1 MPRSA
6 DQGEGTVRILIVGAG
21 PAGLYAAIRL
31 RQARPDA
38 AIRVVEQNPPDATF
52 GFGVVLSD
60 EALGFLAADDP
71 ATVALIEP
79 HLTRWRDIH
88 IHHRGTRVVLD
99 GIGFSGIGRLD
110 LLRLLQGRAAELGI
124 VPEYR
129 TRLEVLPEADL
140 IVGAD
145 GLNSVV
151 RRQGDFGA
159 TLSHQQNRFIWYGTP
174 RNFPALTQTFITT
187 GFGPMNAHHYSY
199 APGRSTF
206 IIEMGPETFARTGFD
221 RMPEPESRA
230 VCERLFAA
238 ALDGAPLIAN
248 NPVWRQFPN
257 LWCDRWHDG
266 NRVLVGDALHTAH
279 FSIGSGTRLALED
292 VVALV
297 RALQAHDWDLAAA
310 LPAYQ
315 AAREPVLR
323 KLVAAARASADW
335 YDQFGTHMALE
346 PMAFALAYIRRA
358 GRIDGPR
365 LRALCPDFAARAA
378 ALGLLDAA

>member
-1 MPRSA
+1 M
-6 DQGEGTVRILIVGAG
+6 RILIVGAG

-31 RQARPDA
+31 RRARPDLSV
-38 AIRVVEQNPPDATF
+38 RLVEQNPPEATF

-71 ATVALIEP
+71 ETVALIEP

-88 IHHRGTRVVLD
+88 VVHRGERVVLD

-110 LLRLLQGRAAELGI
+110 LLRLLQARAAELDV

-129 TRLEVLPEADL
+129 TRLERLPEADL
-140 IVGAD
+140 ILGAD

-151 RRQGDFGA
+151 RAQGDFGA
-159 TLSHQQNRFIWYGTP
+159 AVRLQQNRFVWYGAA
-174 RNFPALTQTFITT
+174 RDFPALTQTFIDTE
-187 GFGPMNAHHYSY
+187 FGPMNAHHYSY
-199 APGRSTF
+199 APGRATF
-206 IIEMGPETFARTGFD
+206 IVEMGPETFARTGFAD
-221 RMPEPESRA
+221 LPEPAYRVA
-230 VCERLFAA
+230 CERLFAPALGGA
-238 ALDGAPLIAN
+238 ALIPN
-248 NPVWRQFPN
+248 NSVWRQFPH

-266 NRVLVGDALHTAH
+266 NRVLLGDALHTAH

-297 RALQAHDWDLAAA
+297 AALQRHDWNIAAA

-315 AAREPVLR
+315 ADREPVLR

-335 YDQFGTHMALE
+335 YDAFGAHMALS
-346 PMAFALAYIRRA
+346 PHAFALSYIRRA
-358 GRIDGPR
+358 GRIDSAR
-365 LRALCPDFAARAA
+365 LRTLCPAFAAEAA
-378 ALGLLDAA
+378 ARGLLPEAA